1 VEPFARGNVSQ
12 PVQDLYLVLPTDY
25 PDGFNDDY
33 PASPFYLEVA
43 DFKGSKDRTHG
54 DIPCGRHV
62 SLFLSSNSIVQKEL
76 TLLFFSGTIT
86 SIVRI
91 SIFFKRFTTYD
102 LDFTWVGVDIVLWST
117 VEGGVYL
124 IAACLPSL
132 RPLLNTY
139 LKDFD
144 SNQFRHGIEKFKLTH
159 SRKAGSRDH
168 LPSRA
173 ITIPL
178 ADPTASRGGFN
189 RIEHQRSRDQWP
201 EDYLG
206 TKPGLATCTRE
217 SFDDSQNG
225 SGDLGMRQQ
234 RNSEFMGGIVVHK
247 EYTIKTEPVVYDNS
261 RDYVVSR

>member
-1 VEPFARGNVSQ
+1 M
-12 PVQDLYLVLPTDY
+12 VLRTNY
-25 PDGFNDDY
+25 PDGSDDDY
-33 PASPFYLEVA
+33 LASSIHLEVA

-54 DIPCGRHV
+54 DIPCRRHV
-62 SLFLSSNSIVQKEL
+62 SSLIRNNPGVRKVL
-76 TLLFFSGTIT
+76 TLLLLSGTIT

-132 RPLLNTY
+132 RPLLNTFV
-139 LKDFD
+139 KDFD
-144 SNQFRHGIEKFKLTH
+144 SNKFRHGIEKFKLTH

-189 RIEHQRSRDQWP
+189 RIEHQRSRDEWP

-217 SFDDSQNG
+217 SFDDTQNR
-225 SGDLGMRQQ
+225 SGDLGMRQH

-247 EYTIKTEPVVYDNS
+247 EYTIKIEPIVYDNG
-261 RDYVVSR
+261 RDYVVGR